1 MKTFSI
7 GALIAAAAALGLSI
21 LCTFTLDNALSWTDR
36 VNLIFDPASAE
47 SFDAYYFAFG
57 TLPRFAAA
65 AIGGAL
71 LGLVGSLLQ
80 QLTQNPM
87 TSPLTLGTS
96 SGGWLAVVL
105 ISAFFPAAAGAW
117 LSLGAFAGALAAFGL
132 ILLIAG
138 PRGMTGVALIIAGM
152 VVNLLFGAIAT
163 AVVLLRAQF
172 VENVFLWG
180 AGDLAQ
186 NGWGG
191 ITALLPQLG
200 DEGARARGLPIVPVF
215 GVLAALGIWLSSA
228 FIAAAGVINF
238 TGLIAPNIARR
249 VGFVNP
255 RTQLC
260 ASMLIGAALLCA
272 TDAAAQGLTS
282 LTGNIVPTG
291 VVSAI
296 IGTPIFI
303 WIARKSLSALAR
315 GGAQPGQA
323 SGMVRSSLKKLSI
336 PGLIMLAAA
345 MLLLIVLNFTFINR
359 EGIWT
364 FALAD
369 KFELLLRIPRFVTA
383 AAAGAGLAAAGVI
396 LQRLIRNPLARPD
409 ILGVSS
415 GAAFAM
421 VVSALY
427 FGGAVGSLGSLT
439 AAGGS
444 FVVLLV
450 LLGLSKSSRFSP
462 DVVVLMGIAISAFLD
477 SAVTLAL
484 SRGTM
489 ENYFILQW
497 LSGSTYRTTPLAAA
511 MLLGA
516 VLVLISIAFAASRS
530 MTLLSIS
537 RDFAQSRGLSL
548 TRSALGLLTLCAL
561 LCASATAAMGPVAFV
576 GLVAPHMAVMIGA
589 RTVKTELCTAALLGA
604 ALVSWADW
612 LGQVLIAPAQI
623 PAGTLASIIGAGY
636 FLILLVV
643 SRR

>member
-191 ITALLPQLG
+191 ITALLPQTVPVVILLLIFAPRALALISLG

-260 ASMLIGAALLCA
+260 VSMLIGAALLCA

-369 KFELLLRIPRFVTA
+369 KFELLLRIPRFITA

-396 LQRLIRNPLARPD
+396 LQRLIRNPLASPD

-462 DVVVLMGIAISAFLD
+462 DVVVLMCD
-477 SAVTLAL
+477 
-484 SRGTM
+484 
-489 ENYFILQW
+489 
-497 LSGSTYRTTPLAAA
+497 
-511 MLLGA
+511 LGFPGFRRHA
-516 VLVLISIAFAASRS
+516 RAFARNHGK
-530 MTLLSIS
+530 LLYS
-537 RDFAQSRGLSL
+537 
-548 TRSALGLLTLCAL
+548 
-561 LCASATAAMGPVAFV
+561 PVAFRLNLPDHPSCRRNAL
-576 GLVAPHMAVMIGA
+576 GGCS
-589 RTVKTELCTAALLGA
+589 RTYQHCFCRFEKHDAALDQPRLCAVPRAVAHAFCAGA
-604 ALVSWADW
+604 AHALCAPLRLSYCCHGACSLCGTCGAAHGRHDW
-612 LGQVLIAPAQI
+612 CTNGKN
-623 PAGTLASIIGAGY
+623 GTLHGNAFRGCTR
-636 FLILLVV
+636 FLG
-643 SRR
+643 

>member
-191 ITALLPQLG
+191 ITALLPQTVPVVILLLIFAPRALALISLG

-272 TDAAAQGLTS
+272 T
-282 LTGNIVPTG
+282 VPTG

-369 KFELLLRIPRFVTA
+369 KFELLLRIPRFITA

-396 LQRLIRNPLARPD
+396 LQRLIRNPLASPD

-511 MLLGA
+511 MLMGA

-604 ALVSWADW
+604 ALVSWA
-612 LGQVLIAPAQI
+612 
-623 PAGTLASIIGAGY
+623 
-636 FLILLVV
+636 
-643 SRR
+643 

>member
-7 GALIAAAAALGLSI
+7 GALIAAAAALGISI

-105 ISAFFPAAAGAW
+105 ISAFIPAAAGAW

-191 ITALLPQLG
+191 ITALLPQTLPVVILLLIFAPRALALISLG

-255 RTQLC
+255 RTQLF

-315 GGAQPGQA
+315 GGAQPGQV
-323 SGMVRSSLKKLSI
+323 SGMVQSSLKKLSI
-336 PGLIMLAAA
+336 PGLIMLVAA

-369 KFELLLRIPRFVTA
+369 KFELLLRIPRFITA

-396 LQRLIRNPLARPD
+396 L
-409 ILGVSS
+409 
-415 GAAFAM
+415 
-421 VVSALY
+421 
-427 FGGAVGSLGSLT
+427 
-439 AAGGS
+439 
-444 FVVLLV
+444 
-450 LLGLSKSSRFSP
+450 
-462 DVVVLMGIAISAFLD
+462 
-477 SAVTLAL
+477 
-484 SRGTM
+484 
-489 ENYFILQW
+489 
-497 LSGSTYRTTPLAAA
+497 
-511 MLLGA
+511 
-516 VLVLISIAFAASRS
+516 
-530 MTLLSIS
+530 
-537 RDFAQSRGLSL
+537 
-548 TRSALGLLTLCAL
+548 
-561 LCASATAAMGPVAFV
+561 
-576 GLVAPHMAVMIGA
+576 
-589 RTVKTELCTAALLGA
+589 
-604 ALVSWADW
+604 
-612 LGQVLIAPAQI
+612 
-623 PAGTLASIIGAGY
+623 
-636 FLILLVV
+636 
-643 SRR
+643 

>member
-191 ITALLPQLG
+191 ITALLPQTVPVVILLLIFAPRALALISLG

-215 GVLAALGIWLSSA
+215 GVL
-228 FIAAAGVINF
+228 
-238 TGLIAPNIARR
+238 
-249 VGFVNP
+249 
-255 RTQLC
+255 
-260 ASMLIGAALLCA
+260 AALLCA

-369 KFELLLRIPRFVTA
+369 KFELLLRIPRFITA
-383 AAAGAGLAAAGVI
+383 AAAGAGLAAAGAI
-396 LQRLIRNPLARPD
+396 LQRLIRNPLASPD

-427 FGGAVGSLGSLT
+427 CGGAVGSLGSLT

-511 MLLGA
+511 MLLGV

-589 RTVKTELCTAALLGA
+589 RTVKTELCTATLLGA